1 LNYTY
6 SHSIDNDSGVQN
18 ALVGFNTAEIC
29 DLRNLAVCRG
39 SSDFD
44 HRHIVASSWEYGLP
58 MGKGQLIGRNSGRV
72 LDELIGGW
80 HISGL
85 FNGYTGSP
93 FKIDSGAFTIDFTQT
108 QPGVFIGSKSEIKG
122 GIHQVAQSGA
132 PNTVQFF
139 SNSTNA
145 QSAFT
150 APIAGGPGNRNIIN
164 GPGYWDVD
172 LALLKDFK
180 MPFEGH
186 RLQFRT
192 DAINVF
198 NHTNFDSPSAN
209 MLNPSTFGTITSTV
223 GQLGTGG
230 SSARG
235 SSARVL
241 QLGLRYIF

>member
-1 LNYTY
+1 
-6 SHSIDNDSGVQN
+6 
-18 ALVGFNTAEIC
+18 
-29 DLRNLAVCRG
+29 
-39 SSDFD
+39 
-44 HRHIVASSWEYGLP
+44 
-58 MGKGQLIGRNSGRV
+58 
-72 LDELIGGW
+72 
-80 HISGL
+80 
-85 FNGYTGSP
+85 
-93 FKIDSGAFTIDFTQT
+93 
-108 QPGVFIGSKSEIKG
+108 
-122 GIHQVAQSGA
+122 
-132 PNTVQFF
+132 VQFF

-230 SSARG
+230 SSSRG